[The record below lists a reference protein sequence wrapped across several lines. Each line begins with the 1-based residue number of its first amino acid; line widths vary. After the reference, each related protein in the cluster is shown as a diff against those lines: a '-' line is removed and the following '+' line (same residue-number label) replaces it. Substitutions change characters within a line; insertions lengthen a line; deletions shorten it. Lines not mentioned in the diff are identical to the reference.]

1 MSSRY
6 DNPDYTDWQISMVNS
21 TCRTTT
27 RSVVLRYLE
36 KHYSVVPWLP
46 ILDYGAGKKA
56 AHTAYLRSIGFTDVT
71 AFDIGRNFTPG
82 VHSPDALQRK
92 YSLVFA
98 SNVLNVQPNL
108 SLLRETLEE
117 IAMENRDVF
126 LEAGGKRYEY
136 IPCLN
141 SSAEH
146 IQMMASLVQQHSAG
160 WPLYNQTPQLAQAR
174 QDSRERAK
182 RLGADK

>member
-92 YSLVFA
+92 YFLVFA

-117 IAMENRDVF
+117 IASVLIPGRGEFIGNYPSSPRKSKLSAGQVLREVERVF
-126 LEAGGKRYEY
+126 GTKPVLLGRK
-136 IPCLN
+136 
-141 SSAEH
+141 SSAPLFWV
-146 IQMMASLVQQHSAG
+146 QRSL
-160 WPLYNQTPQLAQAR
+160 
-174 QDSRERAK
+174 
-182 RLGADK
+182 